1 LDKATPCTLPHL
13 SSGEVLNIASAL
25 IKQVLTLQDFET
37 WTSVRKDYLPNEYH
51 TIFDVVDKHCER
63 FHTLPTFEDLKFE
76 VRDTATVEKLFAIE
90 SIEVEADAFMLLQ
103 YLKNEYT
110 QKEILDSLET
120 YIDNSV
126 AFEDAEE
133 SVAHLHQI
141 VLDVEKKVDLQEP
154 QESMQRI
161 TLFEDDTEIGKY
173 LPLGLNADYD
183 HEIQFSPRDLVLIG
197 GRRGAGKSLTCANI
211 AHSVFESGKSAMYF
225 TIEMDSRSILQR
237 ICSIAT
243 GVPFSRLRTK
253 NLSVTEWQ
261 LVAGWWANRFQQGQD
276 RLMEYNEHRDFE
288 KFHHN
293 LTTNCELLPTQ
304 QVDVIYDPALTLA
317 KIKAEM
323 DKKVK
328 SLNVAVVLVDYINQV
343 KRSAVPSRMGQYDWT
358 EQIEVSKALK
368 SMAQEYECT
377 VVTPYQT
384 DASGEARFAKGILD
398 AADAAYAL
406 ETYDQEDAAIT
417 FNCTKMRSAAM
428 RSFTSTV
435 NWETMKIGPE
445 SAMTPSDRE
454 QSEHKTGEDIDD
466 L

>member
-1 LDKATPCTLPHL
+1 
-13 SSGEVLNIASAL
+13 LNIASAL
-25 IKQVLTLQDFET
+25 IKQVIALQDFDT
-37 WTSVRKDYLPNEYH
+37 WSSVRRDYLPTEYH
-51 TIFDVVDKHCER
+51 SLFSIIEKHTTT
-63 FHTLPTFEDLKFE
+63 FHSLPTFEELKFSI
-76 VRDTATVEKLFAIE
+76 RDSKSLEKLYAIE
-90 SIEVEADAFMLLQ
+90 TVQVEADASMLLE

-126 AFEDAEE
+126 AFENAEE
-133 SVAHLHQI
+133 SVTHLHQI
-141 VLDVEKKVDLQEP
+141 VLDVEKKVDLQPP

-161 TLFEDDTEIGKY
+161 SLFEDDEEISRY
-173 LPLGLNADYD
+173 LALGLNENYD
-183 HEIQFSPRDLVLIG
+183 REIRFSPKDLVLIG

-211 AHSVFESGKSAMYF
+211 AHNVFESGRSAMYF
-225 TIEMDSRSILQR
+225 TIEMDSIQTLQR
-237 ICSIAT
+237 VCSIAT
-243 GVPFSRLRTK
+243 GIPFSRLRTK
-253 NLSVTEWQ
+253 NLSVQEWE
-261 LVAGWWANRFQQGQD
+261 LVTGWFAGRFENSSEV
-276 RLMEYNEHRDFE
+276 LEEYKEHRNFE
-288 KFHHN
+288 NFHHK
-293 LTTNCELLPTQ
+293 LTTTCGLLPTQ

-328 SLNVAVVLVDYINQV
+328 ALDVAVVLVDYINQV
-343 KRSAVPSRMGQYDWT
+343 KRSAIPSRMGQYDWT

-384 DASGEARFAKGILD
+384 DAGGEARFAKGILD

-406 ETYDQEDAAIT
+406 ETYDQEDACMT

-445 SAMTPSDRE
+445 SAMTPKERE
-454 QSEHKTGEDIDD
+454 DSEHKTGEDIDD
-466 L
+466 I